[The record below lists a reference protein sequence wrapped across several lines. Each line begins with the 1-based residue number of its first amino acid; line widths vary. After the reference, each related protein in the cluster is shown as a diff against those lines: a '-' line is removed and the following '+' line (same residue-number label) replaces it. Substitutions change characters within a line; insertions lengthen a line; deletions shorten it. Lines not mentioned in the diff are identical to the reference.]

1 MTEQTSRPNTIDTAA
16 METAASLVSRY
27 GLVLVIG
34 WIGVLKFT
42 EYEAQGIQPLVAHSP
57 FMSWLYDFL
66 PVGTFSALLGV
77 FEVLAAVLIAVK
89 PLAPRVSIAGSAMA
103 VLLFIATV
111 SFLFTTPGV
120 GEPAGGGFPAL
131 SSTGQFLLKDVPL
144 LGLSLWTLV
153 DAVKASRNRAR

>member
-1 MTEQTSRPNTIDTAA
+1 MMTEQTSRPNTIDTAA

-103 VLLFIATV
+103 VSRAPRSASCSPHPVWASPQAEDFRRCHR
-111 SFLFTTPGV
+111 
-120 GEPAGGGFPAL
+120 PA
-131 SSTGQFLLKDVPL
+131 SSC
-144 LGLSLWTLV
+144 
-153 DAVKASRNRAR
+153 